1 MNKSLTNIV
10 SNVQNEILDT
20 STTIQS
26 LIKNYINKRY
36 FQILR
41 AINWEN
47 INTSYSFQTVVG
59 TQSYI
64 LPDDFKKPLIVRDAT
79 NNNEIVEID
88 YQLLISK
95 NISSFSSSGTPTQ
108 YSIIQ
113 DRVQDQPTSS
123 SVISVVSDSSSDTS
137 QTVLIRG
144 ISSATETY
152 ESVNLN
158 GLSSVD
164 TTNSYT
170 RIISI
175 SKSDVTSGNISVTSN
190 SGAVVVVLIPPFVTT
205 PFFSKIVFHYV
216 PSDIITISL
225 PYYIKPSIL
234 IDDDDYP
241 IIDISDGIELGA
253 IADTWRYKRQFAKAS
268 VFEGQFAQFLN
279 DYIWD
284 KENKPNQVQ
293 QFVPATFDR
302 DGLY

>member
-1 MNKSLTNIV
+1 M
-10 SNVQNEILDT
+10 
-20 STTIQS
+20 
-26 LIKNYINKRY
+26 
-36 FQILR
+36 
-41 AINWEN
+41 
-47 INTSYSFQTVVG
+47 
-59 TQSYI
+59 
-64 LPDDFKKPLIVRDAT
+64 
-79 NNNEIVEID
+79 
-88 YQLLISK
+88 
-95 NISSFSSSGTPTQ
+95 
-108 YSIIQ
+108 
-113 DRVQDQPTSS
+113 
-123 SVISVVSDSSSDTS
+123 ISVVSDSSSDTS